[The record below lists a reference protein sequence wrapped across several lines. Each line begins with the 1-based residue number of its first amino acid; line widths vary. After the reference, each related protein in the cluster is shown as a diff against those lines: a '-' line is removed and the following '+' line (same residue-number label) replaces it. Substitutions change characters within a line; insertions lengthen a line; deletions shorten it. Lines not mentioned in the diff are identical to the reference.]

1 MTCCNLEQTPEGEL
15 VLTPEGNPILILDG
29 YQLWFDYALAQ
40 NPDTAFFIGMP
51 WIDFPTDYADA
62 TEYGDLWNLFYTTI
76 IHAAV
81 DELRAQY
88 PGVTIYS
95 IPYGQASH
103 ELYKLFEAGN
113 LPDVSNVQG
122 SSATSLYT
130 DYKGHAG
137 DVLKALIELIW
148 IDAIYGV
155 DLDTYAYDPGYQTD
169 LKALAKSIMDAHDS
183 AYNGPYRQ

>member
-1 MTCCNLEQTPEGEL
+1 
-15 VLTPEGNPILILDG
+15 
-29 YQLWFDYALAQ
+29 
-40 NPDTAFFIGMP
+40 
-51 WIDFPTDYADA
+51 
-62 TEYGDLWNLFYTTI
+62 
-76 IHAAV
+76 V
-81 DELRAQY
+81 DDLRAQY

-103 ELYKLFEAGN
+103 ELFALFEAGN
-113 LPDVSNVQG
+113 LPDVSNLEG
-122 SSATSLYT
+122 PGATSLYT

-169 LKALAKSIMDAHDS
+169 LKALAKSIMDAHDP